1 MSNNTT
7 FDDSETISLSKTTE
21 DKLYL
26 YLTLITQIVGSLA
39 LITVA
44 VLRFIATKQ
53 NSKLNTIK
61 NIYYTNKNKII
72 SSEDTENQRFSDQ
85 RDEPRDEEAKLEK
98 CK

>member
-1 MSNNTT
+1 MSDNST

-26 YLTLITQIVGSLA
+26 YLTLITQIIGSLA

-61 NIYYTNKNKII
+61 NIYYTNKNKTL
-72 SSEDTENQRFSDQ
+72 STS
-85 RDEPRDEEAKLEK
+85 DEEVKN
-98 CK
+98 

>member
-1 MSNNTT
+1 MCDNSTNIDNV
-7 FDDSETISLSKTTE
+7 EISKTSE

-26 YLTLITQIVGSLA
+26 YLTLIVQALGSIT
-39 LITVA
+39 LIIIA
-44 VLRFIATKQ
+44 VLRFIATRQ
-53 NSKLNTIK
+53 NTKLNNIK

-72 SSEDTENQRFSDQ
+72 SSEDIENQRFSDQ

>member
-1 MSNNTT
+1 MCDNSTNIDT
-7 FDDSETISLSKTTE
+7 EVEISKTSE

-26 YLTLITQIVGSLA
+26 YLTLIVQALGSIT
-39 LITVA
+39 LIIIA
-44 VLRFIATKQ
+44 VLRFIATRQ
-53 NSKLNTIK
+53 NTKLNRIK

>member
-1 MSNNTT
+1 MSDNST

-44 VLRFIATKQ
+44 ILRFIATKQ

-72 SSEDTENQRFSDQ
+72 SSD
-85 RDEPRDEEAKLEK
+85 DEEVKQK
-98 CK
+98 

>member
-1 MSNNTT
+1 MSDNST

-72 SSEDTENQRFSDQ
+72 SSEDTE
-85 RDEPRDEEAKLEK
+85 PRDEEAKFEK

>member
-1 MSNNTT
+1 MSDNST

-85 RDEPRDEEAKLEK
+85 RDEPRDEEAKLDK
-98 CK
+98 YK